1 MITPNAQARRATIED
16 LQKLMPLWEQA
27 GLPAGELGKR
37 LQEFQV
43 LEDENGEM
51 SGAIGLQI
59 AGLEARLH
67 HECFANAEEA
77 EVVRAK
83 LWERVQMISKNH
95 GLARIW
101 TQAAGPFWVQ
111 NGFQP
116 AAPEVVSTLP
126 PVFAGPGEPW
136 SYVQLRENVTASP
149 AIEKEFAIFKEMQL
163 EERERAF
170 SQARKMKV
178 IALIA
183 VLAVFALL
191 VVWAALWL
199 KTPLRPKP

>member
-1 MITPNAQARRATIED
+1 MITPNVQARRATIED
-16 LQKLMPLWEQA
+16 LQKLMPLWEHA
-27 GLPAGELGKR
+27 GLSAGELGKR

-43 LEDENGEM
+43 LEAENGEIA
-51 SGAIGLQI
+51 GAIGLQI

-67 HECFANAEEA
+67 HECFAADEDAEA
-77 EVVRAK
+77 VRAK
-83 LWERVQMISKNH
+83 LWERIQMISKNH

-101 TQAAGPFWVQ
+101 AQFAGRFWDQ

-116 AAPEVVSTLP
+116 APPEVVSTLP
-126 PVFAGPGEPW
+126 PAFAGQAEPW
-136 SYVQLRENVTASP
+136 SYLQLRENVAASP
-149 AIEKEFAIFKEMQL
+149 AIEKEFAIFKERQL

-178 IALIA
+178 VALVA

-191 VVWAALWL
+191 VIWAALWL